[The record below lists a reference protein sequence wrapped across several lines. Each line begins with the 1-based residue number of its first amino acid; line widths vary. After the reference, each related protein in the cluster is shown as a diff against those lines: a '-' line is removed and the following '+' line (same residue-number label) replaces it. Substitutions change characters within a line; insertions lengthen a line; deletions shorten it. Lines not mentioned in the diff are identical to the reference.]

1 MSRILDLRQKR
12 GEVWDQ
18 AKAFLDSHQDENGVM
33 NAEDTQTYERM
44 EQDVVDL
51 GHAIERLE
59 RAEQMDR
66 EMNVDAANPALVNK
80 PDRPDRSD
88 TRRLFYL

>member
-33 NAEDTQTYERM
+33 SAEDTQT
-44 EQDVVDL
+44 
-51 GHAIERLE
+51 
-59 RAEQMDR
+59 
-66 EMNVDAANPALVNK
+66 
-80 PDRPDRSD
+80 
-88 TRRLFYL
+88 